1 MKSKAETAAQDCA
14 DETAAWDREASQLQ
28 RLRSQRDES
37 IAKLAK
43 LDQEIHSSV
52 EQVAGL
58 QREYLEALDVLQKEQ
73 IDGCNKVES
82 GGSRSKA
89 HRGVAP
95 DEPMQQEDG
104 KRLGSSHTWAE
115 YQTSEPHSRAE

>member
-1 MKSKAETAAQDCA
+1 MN
-14 DETAAWDREASQLQ
+14 
-28 RLRSQRDES
+28 RLPNLRR
-37 IAKLAK
+37 
-43 LDQEIHSSV
+43 LDQEIHGSV

-115 YQTSEPHSRAE
+115 YQTSEPHSRAELTNVRGSGGTVRSLHAGKVEVHAQMVRRT